1 MKLIHQ
7 VIKIRSIH
15 TSPSLINKLNN
26 MEAKELKI
34 QAPKGYEIDKENST
48 FECIRFKPIHNPTY
62 KDISNMLFNSDIT
75 DYYRIN
81 NMGKIDKYIS
91 HVTTFNGDIDFYFRK
106 NIALYIKQLERLL
119 ALNQLLNIAEY
130 YNRLHITNIKSTTIE
145 YDGVNQIYYT
155 SNISTMYLRGI
166 SAIFNREEDAQAV
179 IDNPNFREILDTIY
193 KN

>member
-7 VIKIRSIH
+7 VIKIRSIR

-26 MEAKELKI
+26 MEAKELKV
-34 QAPKGYEIDKENST
+34 QAPEGYEIDKENST
-48 FECIRFKPIHNPTY
+48 FECIRFKLIKNITY
-62 KDISNMLFNSDIT
+62 DVVCNNIFNIRNEDT
-75 DYYRIN
+75 GYYIEN
-81 NMGKIDKYIS
+81 
-91 HVTTFNGDIDFYFRK
+91 TGDIRK
-106 NIALYIKQLERLL
+106 ASGFSNKARKDKNNATNKEQLERLL

-130 YNRLHITNIKSTTIE
+130 YNKLHTTNIKSTTIE

-155 SNISTMYLRGI
+155 SSVSTMYLRGI